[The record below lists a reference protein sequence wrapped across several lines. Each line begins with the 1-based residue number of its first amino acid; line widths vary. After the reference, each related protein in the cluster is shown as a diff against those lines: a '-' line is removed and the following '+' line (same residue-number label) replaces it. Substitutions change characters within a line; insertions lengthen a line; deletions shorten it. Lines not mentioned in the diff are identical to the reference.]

1 MSTKAVAVR
10 PLERSLLKSLKKIAA
25 MLAEEEARAAEAAA
39 ATVRK
44 AGRQRRERSTRV
56 HA

>member
-1 MSTKAVAVR
+1 MSTKAVALR

-44 AGRQRRERSTRV
+44 AGRHRRERNTRV

>member
-39 ATVRK
+39 TTVRK
-44 AGRQRRERSTRV
+44 AGRQRRERSTRI